1 MRRATRGYR
10 PRSLLTAFTVGFVS
24 LVVAFWL
31 LSLRADSVTANQQV
45 PATPAPEASAPLSA
59 PRADPLETPAVGL
72 DLLLK
77 LGAVLGLAYISLAL
91 LKRYTFGSAAA
102 QRGNSLKVIESTTLA
117 PNRGVYLVR
126 AGDRHI
132 LLGVTPTQITALSE
146 WPAED
151 LGASADIPRPFQEHL
166 AALPK

>member
-1 MRRATRGYR
+1 VRRATRGYR

-31 LSLRADSVTANQQV
+31 LSLRAESVTANQQV
-45 PATPAPEASAPLSA
+45 PGTAVPETSAPA
-59 PRADPLETPAVGL
+59 VTPRTDPLEAPGVGL

-77 LGAVLGLAYISLAL
+77 LGAVVGLAYISLAL
-91 LKRYTFGSAAA
+91 LKRYTFGNAAG
-102 QRGNSLKVIESTTLA
+102 QRGNALKVIELTTLA
-117 PNRGVYLVR
+117 PNRSVYLVR
-126 AGDRHI
+126 AGDRHV

-146 WPAED
+146 WPAD
-151 LGASADIPRPFQEHL
+151 DVSGVADIPRPFQEHL